1 MYYFTDMTKII
12 SLAVR
17 KGGSLKTTSTLN
29 IGYCLAKMNYKVLL
43 LDFDPQADLTTSLG
57 CTQETAE
64 KNNIYGA
71 MKSGELSIIKINDNL
86 SYISSFED
94 LDDAESVFA
103 NQLAK
108 ESMLKRILDTVKQ
121 DFDYVLID
129 CPPSTG
135 FLTRNALVASN
146 FVLIPMQTQ
155 PYALRGFGKMLEKVE
170 EIKRLVNPSLKTL
183 GVFGTM
189 FEKTRIID
197 NQVIDSLSSQYPD
210 LIFNTN
216 IRKGV
221 ALVEAGASAKDIF
234 SYDQNSNGAEDYYNL
249 TLEILDR
256 INKK

>member
-1 MYYFTDMTKII
+1 MSKII
-12 SLAVR
+12 SVAVR

-29 IGYCLAKMNYKVLL
+29 IGYCLAKMDYKVLL

-57 CTQETAE
+57 CTPEMAET
-64 KNNIYGA
+64 NNIYQT
-71 MKSGELSIIKINDNL
+71 MRTNELSIVKINDNI
-86 SYISSFED
+86 SYIPSFED

-121 DFDYVLID
+121 DFDFILID

-135 FLTRNALVASN
+135 FLTRNALVASD

-155 PYALRGFGKMLEKVE
+155 PYALKGFGKMLKKVD
-170 EIKRLVNPSLKTL
+170 EIKRLVNPNLETL

-197 NQVIDSLSSQYPD
+197 KQVMDSLRNQYPD
-210 LIFNTN
+210 LVFKNI

-221 ALVEAGASAKDIF
+221 ALVEAGASSQDIF
-234 SYDQNSNGAEDYYNL
+234 SYDQNSKGAEDYYNL

-256 INKK
+256 INKN